1 MKHEGKGR
9 LRYLRNALHLSWVDV
24 RTRYRKSVLGPLW
37 LTLGNTIAIV
47 GFSAVWA
54 QLLRVE
60 RAVFVPSLTVGLVF
74 WQYISGCLSSGV
86 TAYTQNAAVMRN
98 LRVPVWFFVARIQGY
113 HLINLAHNLLLVAA
127 VLIFYGARP
136 TLGLAWFVPGLA
148 LVMAICALFSLA
160 LAALGARYR
169 DVRYA
174 IEVSLPL
181 LFFVSPVL
189 FRPESLVSHYIWF
202 NPVSYLI
209 ELVRAPLLSTLG
221 GPPRPADWVYQGGAA
236 ILVLMLLV
244 CAAIYWR
251 NPRRILFWI

>member
-1 MKHEGKGR
+1 MKRDGVGC
-9 LRYLRNALHLSWVDV
+9 LRYVRNALYLSWVDV

-54 QLLRVE
+54 QLLRVD
-60 RAVFVPSLTVGLVF
+60 RAVFVPSLTVGLVL
-74 WQYISGCLSSGV
+74 WQYISGCLVSAV
-86 TAYTQNAAVMRN
+86 TAYTQNATVMRN
-98 LRVPVWFFVARIQGY
+98 LCVPVWFFVVRIQGY
-113 HLINLAHNLLLVAA
+113 NLINLAHNLLLVAA
-127 VLIFYGARP
+127 VLVYFGAQP
-136 TLGLAWFVPGLA
+136 SAGLVWFLPGLL
-148 LVMAICALFSLA
+148 LVIAICALLSLA

-189 FRPESLVSHYIWF
+189 FRPESLVDEYIWL
-202 NPVSYLI
+202 NPISYLI
-209 ELVRAPLLSTLG
+209 EMVRTPLLSTLG
-221 GPPRPADWVYQGGAA
+221 GPVRPAGWVYEGGLIFLA
-236 ILVLMLLV
+236 VMLLV

>member
-1 MKHEGKGR
+1 MKQEGTGC
-9 LRYLRNALHLSWVDV
+9 LRYMRNALHLSWVDV

-37 LTLGNTIAIV
+37 LTLGNTVAIV

-54 QLLRVE
+54 QLLRVD
-60 RAVFVPSLTVGLVF
+60 RSVFVPSLTVGLVF
-74 WQYISGCLSSGV
+74 WQYISGCLTSAV

-127 VLIFYGARP
+127 VLILYGARP
-136 TLGLAWFVPGLA
+136 ALGLAWFVPGLA
-148 LVMAICALFSLA
+148 LVVMICALSSLA

-174 IEVSLPL
+174 VEVSLPL

-189 FRPESLVSHYIWF
+189 FRPESLVSRYIWF

-209 ELVRAPLLSTLG
+209 ELVRTPLLSTLG
-221 GPPRPADWVYQGGAA
+221 GPPRPAGWVYQGGVA
-236 ILVLMLLV
+236 ILAVMLLV

>member
-1 MKHEGKGR
+1 M
-9 LRYLRNALHLSWVDV
+9 RNALHLSWVDV

-54 QLLRVE
+54 QLLRVD
-60 RAVFVPSLTVGLVF
+60 RAVFVPSLTVGLVI
-74 WQYISGCLSSGV
+74 WQYISGCLTSSV
-86 TAYTQNAAVMRN
+86 TAYTQHAAVMRN
-98 LRVPVWFFVARIQGY
+98 LRMPVWFFVVRIQGY
-113 HLINLAHNLLLVAA
+113 HLINFAHNLLLVAA
-127 VLIFYGARP
+127 VLCYFGARP
-136 TLGLAWFVPGLA
+136 TTGLVWFLPGLL
-148 LVMAICALFSLA
+148 LVVAICALLSLA

-189 FRPESLVSHYIWF
+189 FRPESLVSEYIWL

-209 ELVRAPLLSTLG
+209 EVVRTPLLSTLG
-221 GPPRPADWVYQGGAA
+221 GPLRAAGWVYDGGL
-236 ILVLMLLV
+236 IFLGVMVLV